1 MIRAHDE
8 TSQALLA
15 AAHHL
20 LATEGPEA
28 LTVRRIATEAG
39 MSTMNVYSRFG
50 GKDGVVD
57 ELYTDGF
64 RRLIE
69 EMDGTPETDDAAAD
83 LTTMSMA
90 YRRFA
95 LDNPRYYDIMFVRWS
110 REHDTERIGLRGL
123 ANFVRRLERAEQA
136 GAIRFHNG
144 LDATSAAIYMWATCH
159 GMVSLELS
167 QKADDQIDWE
177 DVYVRGINAM
187 VASIAHGADVSDPA

>member
-8 TSQALLA
+8 TSRALLA

-57 ELYTDGF
+57 ELYSDGF
-64 RRLIE
+64 RRLTAV
-69 EMDGTPETDDAAAD
+69 MDNTPETDDVAAD
-83 LTTMSMA
+83 LAAMAMA
-90 YRRFA
+90 YREFA
-95 LDNPRYYDIMFVRWS
+95 LANPRYYDIMFVRWP

-123 ANFVRRLERAEQA
+123 ANFVQRLERAVDR
-136 GAIRFHNG
+136 GTIHLVDG
-144 LDATSAAIYMWATCH
+144 LDAESAAVYMWATCH
-159 GMVSLELS
+159 GMVSLELGH
-167 QKADDQIDWE
+167 KGEDAIDWPS
-177 DVYVRGINAM
+177 VYQRGISAM
-187 VASIAHGADVSDPA
+187 VTSLASGAVTGSS